1 MSQID
6 TIGFETIPAS
16 GAILVP
22 NRLEFSHLLHIE
34 QSLAGRNLL
43 LLVESDGVYD
53 GLTQAHLS
61 SAESITFT
69 PGEEFATKDQE
80 KLHAHLDAGGLAL
93 FVPGKTLAR
102 RGTTQGAR
110 SASLISICK
119 LDATIAQVYIDT
131 PRDTTLTTESAEA
144 YPDATI
150 QIGSAISGK
159 VATPASCLEQTYICA
174 EQTFNKRPLLKQ
186 HLGRVLIDGL
196 KRHSSTAGI
205 IDGLD
210 GSEMNYG
217 RVLAVSLAFAGALK
231 KETSKKRIGIILPP
245 GRAGLIANLAVI
257 FAGKVPVNINF
268 TAGTAAIRSAIKQG
282 DIDKFIT
289 VDKFVRKMQAFPWPP
304 NRQLVFLERVLPALK
319 GSIIR
324 WVIAAK
330 FMSTGMIASR
340 IGLPKNGGDR
350 EAVLLFTSGSS
361 GEPKGVALTHANI
374 LANVAQFSARL
385 DLHGDDSVLGCL
397 PLFHSF
403 GCTVTLWYPIIEGLS
418 LVTFPSP
425 VETKKLAEL
434 IAQHEV
440 SLMIATPTFLRGYLK
455 RATPEQLSSLKLV
468 VTGAEKLPQSLREE
482 FEKRF
487 GHQVLEGYG
496 LTETSPVTNFNLPD
510 PRPDADESDLPVI
523 PSARAGSVGNLVPGL
538 AIRITNPTTEEPIGI
553 DQSGIIWF
561 RGANVF
567 KGYLGREDLDKEIFE
582 DGWFRTGD
590 IGHVDH
596 DGFLYIEGRLSRFS
610 KIAGEMVPH
619 ERVEEYIVQALNL
632 QDHDERCVMIT
643 GLPDE
648 QKGEQLILLS
658 TVSKGAPDQELLALR
673 YRLLEMDVPS
683 LWIPKTMIPVEE
695 IPVLAS
701 GKLDIRGCEAHA
713 KSSVK

>member
-6 TIGFETIPAS
+6 TIGFETIPAT

-34 QSLAGRNLL
+34 QSLSSRKLL
-43 LLVESDGVYD
+43 LLVESDGIYD

-61 SAESITFT
+61 NTESITFT
-69 PGEEFATKDQE
+69 PGENFSSKHQE
-80 KLHAHLDAGGLAL
+80 ILHAHLDDGGLAI

-102 RGTTQGAR
+102 RGTIQTAR
-110 SASLISICK
+110 SASLVSLCQ
-119 LDATIAQVYIDT
+119 LGATVVQVFIDT
-131 PRDTTLTTESAEA
+131 PRETTLATESAES
-144 YPDATI
+144 YPEATI
-150 QIGSAISGK
+150 QIGTAIPGK
-159 VATPASCLEQTYICA
+159 DATPASCLEQTYICA
-174 EQTFNKRPLLKQ
+174 EQAFNKRPLLKQ

-196 KRHSSTAGI
+196 KRHASTAGI

-217 RVLAVSLAFAGALK
+217 RVLAVSLAFANALK
-231 KETSKKRIGIILPP
+231 KETSKSRVGIILPP

-257 FAGKVPVNINF
+257 FAGKVPVNLNF
-268 TAGTAAIRSAIKQG
+268 TAGNAAIQSAIKQG

-289 VDKFVRKMQAFPWPP
+289 VDKFVRKMQSFPWPP
-304 NRQLVFLERVLPALK
+304 TRHLVFLERILPSLK

-324 WVIAAK
+324 WVIATK
-330 FMSTGMIASR
+330 FMSAGMIASR
-340 IGLPKNGGDR
+340 IGLPKKGGDR

-385 DLHGDDSVLGCL
+385 DLHSDDSVLGCL

-425 VETKKLAEL
+425 LETKKLAEL
-434 IAQHEV
+434 ISEHEV

-510 PRPDADESDLPVI
+510 PRPDDDQSDLPVI
-523 PSARAGSVGNLVPGL
+523 PSARAGSVGNLVPGM

-553 DQSGIIWF
+553 DESGVIWF

-567 KGYLGREDLDKEIFE
+567 KGYLGRDDLNPEIFE

-590 IGHVDH
+590 IGRVDH

-632 QDHDERCVMIT
+632 QDHDERCIVIT
-643 GLPDE
+643 GVPDE
-648 QKGEQLILLS
+648 QKGEQLILLT
-658 TVSKGAPDQELLALR
+658 TVSKGSPEQELLDLR
-673 YRLLEMDVPS
+673 YRLLEMNVPS
-683 LWIPKTMIPVEE
+683 LWIPKTMIPLEE
-695 IPVLAS
+695 VPVLAS
-701 GKLDIRGCEAHA
+701 GKLDIRGCESLA
-713 KSSVK
+713 KSTAE

>member
-6 TIGFETIPAS
+6 TIGFETIPAT
-16 GAILVP
+16 GAILIP

-34 QSLAGRNLL
+34 QSLVGRKLL
-43 LLVESDGVYD
+43 LLVENDGIYD
-53 GLTQAHLS
+53 GLTQAHLTS
-61 SAESITFT
+61 TKSISFT
-69 PGEEFATKDQE
+69 PGQQVSAQDQE
-80 KLHAHLDAGGLAL
+80 KLHTHLDDDGLAI

-102 RGTTQGAR
+102 RGTIQSAR
-110 SASLISICK
+110 SASLVSLCQ
-119 LDATIAQVYIDT
+119 LGAPVVQVFIDT
-131 PRDTTLTTESAEA
+131 PRETTLATESTES
-144 YPDATI
+144 YPEATI
-150 QIGSAISGK
+150 QIGSAISGND
-159 VATPASCLEQTYICA
+159 ATPARCLEQTYICS
-174 EQTFNKRPLLKQ
+174 EQAFNKRPLLKQ

-196 KRHSSTAGI
+196 KRHASTAGI
-205 IDGLD
+205 VDGLD

-217 RVLAVSLAFAGALK
+217 RVLAVALAFATALK
-231 KETSKKRIGIILPP
+231 KETSKTRIGIILPP

-268 TAGTAAIRSAIKQG
+268 TAGNAAVQSAIKQG

-289 VDKFVRKMQAFPWPP
+289 VDKFVRKMQSFPWPP
-304 NRQLVFLERVLPALK
+304 NRQLVFLERILPSLK

-324 WVIAAK
+324 WVIATK
-330 FMSTGMIASR
+330 FMSAGMIASR
-340 IGLPKNGGDR
+340 IGLPKKGGDR

-385 DLHGDDSVLGCL
+385 DLHSDDSVLGCL

-425 VETKKLAEL
+425 LETKKLAEL
-434 IAQHEV
+434 ISEHEV

-455 RATPEQLSSLKLV
+455 RASPEQLNSLKLV

-482 FEKRF
+482 FQKRF

-510 PRPDADESDLPVI
+510 PRPDDDQSDLPVI

-538 AIRITNPTTEEPIGI
+538 AIRITNPTTEEPIDI

-567 KGYLGREDLDKEIFE
+567 KGYLGREELNEEIFE

-590 IGHVDH
+590 IGRVDQ

-632 QDHDERCVMIT
+632 QDHDERCIVIT
-643 GLPDE
+643 GVPDE
-648 QKGEQLILLS
+648 QKGEQLIMLS
-658 TVSKGAPDQELLALR
+658 TVSKGSPEQELIDLR

-683 LWIPKTMIPVEE
+683 LWIPKTMISVEE
-695 IPVLAS
+695 VPVLAS
-701 GKLDIRGCEAHA
+701 GKLDIRGCETLA
-713 KSSVK
+713 KSTAK